1 MTQIDK
7 VLADFKAGKFVIVT
21 DDENREN
28 EGDLILLAEKAN
40 AENIGFMVRYTSGV
54 ICGVITPET
63 AKRLKLPLMVKRNED
78 NHTTAF
84 TVTVDVIAGRSTG
97 IPAEER
103 ANTLRA
109 LADLDSKP
117 TDFARPGHVFPLVS
131 VPGGLHERRGH
142 TEASIALCELT
153 GSNKAAVLSELVN
166 DDGSMMRGAQI
177 TQFAKTHNLEVIS
190 IEELARISEKK
201 VEPSVE
207 KLEWAKLPMGE
218 AEWQITTYISPTGA
232 EHAILKF
239 DTNKSDKPLVRIHS
253 ECLTGDVF
261 GSKRCD
267 CGPQLQEAIRLIEAN
282 GNGYV
287 IYLRDHEGRGIGL
300 AEKIRA
306 YVLQDSGQDTVEAN
320 ISIGQ
325 PVDDR
330 TYEDAVSI
338 LNRLSIKELTLLTN
352 NPEKSAAL
360 TSQGIK
366 VTVQGLEVTVNE
378 HNKKYLETKRDK
390 LNHALG
396 ALQWPAMHQK

>member
-1 MTQIDK
+1 MSNLDQ
-7 VLADFKAGKFVIVT
+7 VLSDFKAGKFIVVT

-28 EGDLILLAEKAN
+28 ESDLILLAEKSN

-54 ICGVITPET
+54 ICGVITAET

-78 NHTTAF
+78 NHSTAF
-84 TVTVDVIAGRSTG
+84 TVTVDAIAGRSTG
-97 IPAEER
+97 IPAQER

-109 LADLDSKP
+109 LADINSQP
-117 TDFARPGHVFPLVS
+117 TDFARPGHVFPLIS
-131 VPGGLHERRGH
+131 VAGGLHERRGH
-142 TEASIALCELT
+142 TEASIALCELS
-153 GSNKAAVLSELVN
+153 GSNSAAVLSELVN

-177 TQFAKTHNLEVIS
+177 ITFAEQHGLQVIS
-190 IEELARISEKK
+190 IEELARIAPKKSLSE
-201 VEPSVE
+201 EFD
-207 KLEWAKLPMGE
+207 LDWAELPLKD
-218 AEWQITTYISPTGA
+218 ADWKISTFISSTGA

-239 DTNKSDKPLVRIHS
+239 GAETNSQPLVRIHS

-267 CGPQLQEAIRLIEAN
+267 CGAQLQEAMRLIVES
-282 GNGYV
+282 GNGYI

-306 YVLQDSGQDTVEAN
+306 YVLQDSGQDTVQAN

-330 TYEDAVSI
+330 TYEDAAEI
-338 LNRLSIKELTLLTN
+338 LHRLQITNLTLLTN
-352 NPEKSAAL
+352 NPEKIAAITESGISVTSAP
-360 TSQGIK
+360 
-366 VTVQGLEVTVNE
+366 LEVIANK
-378 HNKKYLETKRDK
+378 HNQKYLETKRDK

-396 ALQWPAMHQK
+396 AL

>member
-1 MTQIDK
+1 MSNLDR
-7 VLADFKAGKFVIVT
+7 VLSEFKAGKFIVVT

-28 EGDLILLAEKAN
+28 EADLILLAEKSTP
-40 AENIGFMVRYTSGV
+40 ENIGFMVRYTSGV
-54 ICGVITPET
+54 ICGVITAET

-84 TVTVDVIAGRSTG
+84 TVTVDAIAGRTTG

-109 LADLDSKP
+109 LADINSKP
-117 TDFARPGHVFPLVS
+117 TDFARPGHVFPLIS
-131 VPGGLHERRGH
+131 VAGGLNERRGH
-142 TEASIALCELT
+142 TEASIALCELS
-153 GSNKAAVLSELVN
+153 GSNSAAVLSELVN

-177 TQFAKTHNLEVIS
+177 TDFANQHGLQVIS
-190 IEELARISEKK
+190 IEELARVAPKRSINENFDFDWAELPLNDANWKIS
-201 VEPSVE
+201 
-207 KLEWAKLPMGE
+207 
-218 AEWQITTYISPTGA
+218 TYISPTGA

-239 DTNKSDKPLVRIHS
+239 GTASTDQPLVRIHS

-267 CGPQLQEAIRLIEAN
+267 CGAQLQEAMRLIEAS
-282 GNGYV
+282 GNGYI

-306 YVLQDSGQDTVEAN
+306 YVLQDSGEDTVQAN

-330 TYEDAVSI
+330 TYEDATSI
-338 LNRLSIKELTLLTN
+338 LHLLQIKSLILLTN
-352 NPEKSAAL
+352 NPEKITAIKGS
-360 TSQGIK
+360 GIA
-366 VTVQGLEVTVNE
+366 VTTAPLEVVANK
-378 HNKKYLETKRDK
+378 HNQKYLETKRDK

-396 ALQWPAMHQK
+396 AL

>member
-1 MTQIDK
+1 MTQIDR

-28 EGDLILLAEKAN
+28 EGDLILLAEAAN
-40 AENIGFMVRYTSGV
+40 PENIGFMVRYTSGV

-97 IPAEER
+97 ISAKER

-109 LADLDSKP
+109 LANENSQA
-117 TDFARPGHVFPLVS
+117 TDFARPGHVFPLIA

-153 GSNKAAVLSELVN
+153 DSRPAAVLAELVN
-166 DDGSMMRGAQI
+166 DDGTMMRGTQI
-177 TQFAKTHNLEVIS
+177 TDFAIAHGLQVIS
-190 IEELARISEKK
+190 IDELARISQKK
-201 VEPSVE
+201 EAAE
-207 KLEWAKLPMGE
+207 LTGLEWADLPLE
-218 AEWQITTYISPTGA
+218 NAFWQISTYISPTGA

-239 DTNKSDKPLVRIHS
+239 EKNRDMQPLVRIHS

-261 GSKRCD
+261 GSQRCD
-267 CGPQLQEAIRLIEAN
+267 CGPQLQEAISQIEQN
-282 GNGYV
+282 GQGYV
-287 IYLRDHEGRGIGL
+287 LYMRDHEGRGIGL

-306 YVLQDSGQDTVEAN
+306 YALQDSGQDTVEAN

-330 TYEDAVSI
+330 TYEDAVEI
-338 LNRLSIKELTLLTN
+338 LKRLKLKELTILTN
-352 NPEKSAAL
+352 NPEKISA
-360 TSQGIK
+360 
-366 VTVQGLEVTVNE
+366 LEGEGFSVITKSLEIASNKF
-378 HNKKYLETKRDK
+378 NKKYLETKRDK

-396 ALQWPAMHQK
+396 AL

>member
-28 EGDLILLAEKAN
+28 EGDLILLAEAAN
-40 AENIGFMVRYTSGV
+40 PENIGFMVRYTSGV

-97 IPAEER
+97 ISAQER

-109 LADLDSKP
+109 LASEDSQAG
-117 TDFARPGHVFPLVS
+117 DFARPGHVFPLIS

-153 GSNKAAVLSELVN
+153 NSRPAAVLSELVN
-166 DDGSMMRGAQI
+166 DDGTMMRGAQI
-177 TQFAKTHNLEVIS
+177 TDFAIAHGLQVVS
-190 IEELARISEKK
+190 IDELARIAPKK
-201 VEPSVE
+201 DSAELSG
-207 KLEWAKLPMGE
+207 LEWADLPLE
-218 AEWQITTYISPTGA
+218 TATWQVSTYISPTGA
-232 EHAILKF
+232 EHAVLKF
-239 DTNKSDKPLVRIHS
+239 AKNQEKQPLVRIHS

-261 GSKRCD
+261 GSQRCD
-267 CGPQLQEAIRLIEAN
+267 CGPQLQEAISQIQEN
-282 GNGYV
+282 GHGSVLYM
-287 IYLRDHEGRGIGL
+287 RDHEGRGIGL

-306 YVLQDSGQDTVEAN
+306 YALQDSGQDTVEAN

-330 TYEDAVSI
+330 TYEDAVEI
-338 LNRLSIKELTLLTN
+338 LKRLKLKDLTILTN
-352 NPEKSAAL
+352 NPEKISAL
-360 TSQGIK
+360 EGEGFS
-366 VTVQGLEVTVNE
+366 VTTKSLEIVSNKF
-378 HNKKYLETKRDK
+378 NKKYLETKRDK

-396 ALQWPAMHQK
+396 AL

>member
-1 MTQIDK
+1 MTQIEK
-7 VLADFKAGKFVIVT
+7 VLADFKSGKFVIVT

-28 EGDLILLAEKAN
+28 EGDLILLAEKAD

-54 ICGVITPET
+54 ICGVLTPET

-97 IPAEER
+97 IPAQER

-166 DDGSMMRGAQI
+166 DDGTMMRGAQI
-177 TQFAKTHNLEVIS
+177 TDFAKTHNLEVIS

-201 VEPSVE
+201 AEPSVA
-207 KLEWAKLPMGE
+207 KLEWAKLPMGD

-239 DTNKSDKPLVRIHS
+239 DTNKSAKPLVRIHS

-261 GSKRCD
+261 GSMRCD

-282 GNGYV
+282 GNGYI

-306 YVLQDSGQDTVEAN
+306 YVLQDAGQDTVEAN

-366 VTVQGLEVTVNE
+366 ATVQQLQVTANE

-396 ALQWPAMHQK
+396 AL

>member
-1 MTQIDK
+1 MTNLEQ
-7 VLADFKAGKFVIVT
+7 VLSDFRAGKFIVVT
-21 DDENREN
+21 DDESREN
-28 EGDLILLAEKAN
+28 EADLIMLAEKAN

-54 ICGVITPET
+54 ICGVITADT

-84 TVTVDVIAGRSTG
+84 TVTVDAIAGRSTG

-109 LADLDSKP
+109 LADANSQP
-117 TDFARPGHVFPLVS
+117 TDFARPGHVFPLIS
-131 VPGGLHERRGH
+131 VAGGLHERRGH
-142 TEASIALCELT
+142 TEASIALCELS
-153 GSNKAAVLSELVN
+153 GSNSAAVLSELVN

-177 TQFAKTHNLEVIS
+177 TDFAKTHGLQVIS
-190 IEELARISEKK
+190 IEELARVAPRTASDSVVGLDWADLPLETAQWKISSF
-201 VEPSVE
+201 V
-207 KLEWAKLPMGE
+207 
-218 AEWQITTYISPTGA
+218 SPTGA

-239 DTNKSDKPLVRIHS
+239 GAQSNSDPLVRIHS

-267 CGPQLQEAIRLIEAN
+267 CGSQLKEAMRLIEQS
-282 GNGYV
+282 GNGYI

-325 PVDDR
+325 PIDDR
-330 TYEDAVSI
+330 TYEDAISI
-338 LNRLSIKELTLLTN
+338 LQRLQINSLTLLTN
-352 NPEKSAAL
+352 NPEKI
-360 TSQGIK
+360 TSLKESGIS
-366 VTVQGLEVTVNE
+366 VTTAPLEIVANE
-378 HNKKYLETKRDK
+378 HNQKYLETKRDK

-396 ALQWPAMHQK
+396 AL

>member
-1 MTQIDK
+1 MKNLDQ
-7 VLADFKAGKFVIVT
+7 VLSDFKAGKFIVVT
-21 DDENREN
+21 DDESREN
-28 EGDLILLAEKAN
+28 EADLILLAEKAN

-54 ICGVITPET
+54 ICGVITAET

-84 TVTVDVIAGRSTG
+84 TVTVDAIAGRSTG

-109 LADLDSKP
+109 LADANSQP
-117 TDFARPGHVFPLVS
+117 TDFARPGHVFPLIS
-131 VPGGLHERRGH
+131 VAGGLHERRGH
-142 TEASIALCELT
+142 TEASIALCELS
-153 GSNKAAVLSELVN
+153 GSNTAAVLSELVN

-177 TQFAKTHNLEVIS
+177 TEFATAHGLQVIS
-190 IEELARISEKK
+190 IEELARIAPPPTSN
-201 VEPSVE
+201 SDSD
-207 KLEWAKLPMGE
+207 LDWADLPLDN
-218 AEWQITTYISPTGA
+218 ALWKISTYVSPTGA
-232 EHAILKF
+232 EHAIIKF
-239 DTNKSDKPLVRIHS
+239 GEQSNSETLVRIHS

-267 CGPQLQEAIRLIEAN
+267 CGSQLNEAMRLIEQS
-282 GNGYV
+282 GNGYI

-300 AEKIRA
+300 AEKLRA

-330 TYEDAVSI
+330 TYEDAISA
-338 LNRLSIKELTLLTN
+338 LQRLQIKSLILLTN
-352 NPEKSAAL
+352 NPEKVASL
-360 TSQGIK
+360 KESGISVK
-366 VTVQGLEVTVNE
+366 TAPLEVIANQY
-378 HNKKYLETKRDK
+378 NQKYLETKRDK

-396 ALQWPAMHQK
+396 AL

>member
-1 MTQIDK
+1 MKNLDQ
-7 VLADFKAGKFVIVT
+7 VLSDFKAGKFIVVT

-28 EGDLILLAEKAN
+28 EADLILLAEKAS

-54 ICGVITPET
+54 ICGVITAET

-84 TVTVDVIAGRSTG
+84 TVTVDAIAGRSTG

-109 LADLDSKP
+109 LADANSQP
-117 TDFARPGHVFPLVS
+117 TDFARPGHVFPLIS
-131 VPGGLHERRGH
+131 AAGGLHERRGH
-142 TEASIALCELT
+142 TEASIALCQLS
-153 GSNKAAVLSELVN
+153 GSNSAAVLSELVN

-177 TQFAKTHNLEVIS
+177 TKFAEAHGLQVIS
-190 IEELARISEKK
+190 IEELARVAPQPASN
-201 VEPSVE
+201 SDSNF
-207 KLEWAKLPMGE
+207 EWADLPLND
-218 AEWQITTYISPTGA
+218 ADWKISTFISPTGA

-239 DTNKSDKPLVRIHS
+239 GTQANPDPLVRIHS

-267 CGPQLQEAIRLIEAN
+267 CGSQLKEAIRLIEES
-282 GNGYV
+282 GNGYI

-325 PVDDR
+325 PIDDR
-330 TYEDAVSI
+330 TYEDAISA
-338 LNRLSIKELTLLTN
+338 LQRLHINSLILLTN
-352 NPEKSAAL
+352 NPEKVS
-360 TSQGIK
+360 SIKESGIS
-366 VTVQGLEVTVNE
+366 VTTVPLEIIANQY
-378 HNKKYLETKRDK
+378 NKKYLETKRDK

-396 ALQWPAMHQK
+396 AL

>member
-1 MTQIDK
+1 MSNLDK
-7 VLADFKAGKFVIVT
+7 VLADFKAGKFIVVT

-28 EGDLILLAEKAN
+28 EADLILLAEKAT

-54 ICGVITPET
+54 ICGIINEET

-109 LADLDSKP
+109 LADTKSLP
-117 TDFARPGHVFPLVS
+117 TDFARPGHVFPLIS
-131 VPGGLHERRGH
+131 VAGGLHERRGH
-142 TEASIALCELT
+142 TEASMALCELT
-153 GSNKAAVLSELVN
+153 GSNPSAVLSELVN

-177 TQFAKTHNLEVIS
+177 TEFAKQHGLEIIS
-190 IEELARISEKK
+190 IDELSRVLPVKK
-201 VEPSVE
+201 VSQIPN
-207 KLEWAKLPMGE
+207 LEWAKLPLE
-218 AEWQITTYISPTGA
+218 NADWQISTYISPTGA

-239 DTNKSDKPLVRIHS
+239 AESSTKQPLVRVHS

-267 CGPQLQEAIRLIEAN
+267 CGPQLQEAIRLIDEN
-282 GNGYV
+282 GHGYV
-287 IYLRDHEGRGIGL
+287 IYIRDHEGRGIGL

-306 YVLQDSGQDTVEAN
+306 YSLQDAGQDTVQAN
-320 ISIGQ
+320 VSIGQ
-325 PVDDR
+325 PIDDR
-330 TYEDAVSI
+330 TYEDAAEI
-338 LNRLSIKELTLLTN
+338 LHRLQITILTLLTN
-352 NPEKSAAL
+352 NPEKIAAISAA
-360 TSQGIK
+360 GIL
-366 VTVQGLEVTVNE
+366 VTTAPLQVAANK
-378 HNKKYLETKRDK
+378 HNQKYLETKRDK

-396 ALQWPAMHQK
+396 AL

>member
-1 MTQIDK
+1 MKNLDQ
-7 VLADFKAGKFVIVT
+7 VLSDFKAGKFIVVT

-28 EGDLILLAEKAN
+28 EADLILLAEKAS

-54 ICGVITPET
+54 ICGVITAET

-84 TVTVDVIAGRSTG
+84 TVTVDAIAGRSTG

-109 LADLDSKP
+109 LADANSQP
-117 TDFARPGHVFPLVS
+117 TDFARPGHVFPLIS
-131 VPGGLHERRGH
+131 AAGGLHERRGH
-142 TEASIALCELT
+142 TEASIALCQLSE
-153 GSNKAAVLSELVN
+153 SNSAAVLSELVN

-177 TQFAKTHNLEVIS
+177 TKFAEAHGLQVIS
-190 IEELARISEKK
+190 IEELARVAPQPASN
-201 VEPSVE
+201 SDSNF
-207 KLEWAKLPMGE
+207 EWADLPLND
-218 AEWQITTYISPTGA
+218 ADWKISTFISPTGA

-239 DTNKSDKPLVRIHS
+239 GTQANPDPLVRIHS

-267 CGPQLQEAIRLIEAN
+267 CGSQLKEAIRLIEES
-282 GNGYV
+282 GNGYI

-325 PVDDR
+325 PIDDR
-330 TYEDAVSI
+330 TYEDAISA
-338 LNRLSIKELTLLTN
+338 LQRLHINSLILLTN
-352 NPEKSAAL
+352 NPEKVS
-360 TSQGIK
+360 SIKESGIS
-366 VTVQGLEVTVNE
+366 VTTVPLEIIANQY
-378 HNKKYLETKRDK
+378 NKKYLETKRDK

-396 ALQWPAMHQK
+396 AL

>member
-28 EGDLILLAEKAN
+28 EGDLILLAEAAN
-40 AENIGFMVRYTSGV
+40 PENIGFMVRYTSGV

-97 IPAEER
+97 ISAQER

-109 LADLDSKP
+109 LADENSQAG
-117 TDFARPGHVFPLVS
+117 DFARPGHVFPLIS

-153 GSNKAAVLSELVN
+153 NSRSAAVLSELVN
-166 DDGSMMRGAQI
+166 DDGTMMRGSQI
-177 TQFAKTHNLEVIS
+177 TDFAIAHGLQVIS
-190 IEELARISEKK
+190 IDELARISPKK
-201 VEPSVE
+201 EPVDIFD
-207 KLEWAKLPMGE
+207 LEWADLPLE
-218 AEWQITTYISPTGA
+218 KATWQVSTYISPTGA
-232 EHAILKF
+232 EHAVLKF
-239 DTNKSDKPLVRIHS
+239 AKSKDAQPLVRIHS
-253 ECLTGDVF
+253 ECLTGDTF
-261 GSKRCD
+261 GSQRCD
-267 CGPQLQEAIRLIEAN
+267 CGPQLQEAISQIQEN
-282 GNGYV
+282 GHGY
-287 IYLRDHEGRGIGL
+287 ILYMRDHEGRGIGL

-306 YVLQDSGQDTVEAN
+306 YALQDSGQDTVEAN

-330 TYEDAVSI
+330 TYEDAVEI
-338 LNRLSIKELTLLTN
+338 LKRLKLKGLIILTN
-352 NPEKSAAL
+352 NPEKISAL
-360 TSQGIK
+360 DGEGFS
-366 VTVQGLEVTVNE
+366 VTTKSLEIASNKF
-378 HNKKYLETKRDK
+378 NKKYLETKRDK

-396 ALQWPAMHQK
+396 AL

>member
-1 MTQIDK
+1 MSNLDQ
-7 VLADFKAGKFVIVT
+7 VLSDFKAGKFIVVT

-28 EGDLILLAEKAN
+28 EADLILLAEKSN

-54 ICGVITPET
+54 ICGVITAET

-78 NHTTAF
+78 NHSTAF
-84 TVTVDVIAGRSTG
+84 TVTVDAIAGRSTG
-97 IPAEER
+97 IPAQER

-109 LADLDSKP
+109 LADINSQP
-117 TDFARPGHVFPLVS
+117 TDFARPGHVFPLIS
-131 VPGGLHERRGH
+131 VAGGLHERRGH
-142 TEASIALCELT
+142 TEASIALCELS
-153 GSNKAAVLSELVN
+153 GSNPAAVLSELVN

-177 TQFAKTHNLEVIS
+177 TAFAEQHGLQVIS
-190 IEELARISEKK
+190 IEELARIAPKK
-201 VEPSVE
+201 ALSQEFD
-207 KLEWAKLPMGE
+207 LDWAELPLKD
-218 AEWQITTYISPTGA
+218 ADWKISTFISSTGA

-239 DTNKSDKPLVRIHS
+239 GAETNSTPLVRIHS

-267 CGPQLQEAIRLIEAN
+267 CGAQLQEAMRLIVES
-282 GNGYV
+282 GNGYI

-306 YVLQDSGQDTVEAN
+306 YVLQDSGQDTVQAN

-330 TYEDAVSI
+330 TYEDAAEI
-338 LNRLSIKELTLLTN
+338 LHRLQITNLTLLTN
-352 NPEKSAAL
+352 NPEKIAAITESGISVTSAP
-360 TSQGIK
+360 
-366 VTVQGLEVTVNE
+366 LEVIANK
-378 HNKKYLETKRDK
+378 HNQKYLETKRDK

-396 ALQWPAMHQK
+396 AL

>member
-1 MTQIDK
+1 MKNLDQ
-7 VLADFKAGKFVIVT
+7 VLSDFKAGKFIVVT

-28 EGDLILLAEKAN
+28 EADLILLAEKAS

-54 ICGVITPET
+54 ICGVITAET

-78 NHTTAF
+78 NLTTAF
-84 TVTVDVIAGRSTG
+84 TVTVDAIAGRSTG

-109 LADLDSKP
+109 LADANSQP
-117 TDFARPGHVFPLVS
+117 TDFARPGHVFPLIS
-131 VPGGLHERRGH
+131 AAGGLHERRGH
-142 TEASIALCELT
+142 TEASIALCQLS
-153 GSNKAAVLSELVN
+153 GSNSAAVLSELVN

-177 TQFAKTHNLEVIS
+177 TKFAEAHGLQVIS
-190 IEELARISEKK
+190 IEELARVAPQPASN
-201 VEPSVE
+201 SDSNF
-207 KLEWAKLPMGE
+207 EWADLPLND
-218 AEWQITTYISPTGA
+218 ADWKISTFISPTGA

-239 DTNKSDKPLVRIHS
+239 GTQANPDPLVRIHS

-267 CGPQLQEAIRLIEAN
+267 CGSQLKEAMRLIEES
-282 GNGYV
+282 GNGYI

-300 AEKIRA
+300 AEKVRA

-325 PVDDR
+325 PIDDR
-330 TYEDAVSI
+330 TYEDAISA
-338 LNRLSIKELTLLTN
+338 LRRLQINSLILLTN
-352 NPEKSAAL
+352 NPEKVS
-360 TSQGIK
+360 SIKESGIS
-366 VTVQGLEVTVNE
+366 VTTVPLEIIANQY
-378 HNKKYLETKRDK
+378 NQKYLETKRDK

-396 ALQWPAMHQK
+396 AL